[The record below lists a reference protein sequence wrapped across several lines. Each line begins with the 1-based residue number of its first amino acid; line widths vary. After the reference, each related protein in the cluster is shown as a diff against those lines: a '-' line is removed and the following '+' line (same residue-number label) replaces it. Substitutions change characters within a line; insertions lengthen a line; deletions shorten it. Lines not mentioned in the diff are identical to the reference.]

1 MLNKHWLLFFIK
13 QTLQSAPSV
22 VDPVPYARDV
32 LLSKTQNVVPGPVPQ
47 SGGEDSAGSRSEDAV
62 R

>member
-13 QTLQSAPSV
+13 QTLQSAPNV

-47 SGGEDSAGSRSEDAV
+47 SLVGKTVQGAGLRML
-62 R
+62 